1 MVMSAVPH
9 PMSSRRAPGAS
20 GENRAWS
27 HRAGS
32 CRLSHCSGTK
42 SCPPRK
48 PPALR
53 RHFYLFTFFDKEGN
67 ADLKTG
73 LQRGWL
79 GHAAARRVAPHTR
92 FRGGHF
98 QRNEHWQFQADGITV
113 VLEIGGPLPSVAG
126 LFTLP
131 LDESP
136 RTPGSVEATSSATN
150 IGNSKPMGLPLYLSN
165 STRVPPIRKS
175 NAFPITSSARVRV
188 S

>member
-53 RHFYLFTFFDKEGN
+53 RHFYLFTFFDKKGN

-92 FRGGHF
+92 FRGGNF

-113 VLEIGGPLPSVAG
+113 VLEQLDQGAPDQEVQRVPDHLIGKGEGLIAFLVQEVRPSPLPM
-126 LFTLP
+126 
-131 LDESP
+131 
-136 RTPGSVEATSSATN
+136 R
-150 IGNSKPMGLPLYLSN
+150 
-165 STRVPPIRKS
+165 
-175 NAFPITSSARVRV
+175 
-188 S
+188 